1 MLSRIWTEMNKIKVG
16 IVGGAGYTGGEL
28 IRILLQHPATE
39 IVFVHSKT
47 FAGKPIHI
55 AHPDLFGDTDLKFT
69 DKVESDI
76 EVLFLC
82 MGHGE
87 SRKFLSEW
95 IPSREAN
102 TIPKEVKI
110 IDLSQDFRIDNVFG
124 NRKFI

>member
-1 MLSRIWTEMNKIKVG
+1 MNRIKTG

-28 IRILLQHPATE
+28 IRILSQHPKSE

-55 AHPDLFGDTDLKFT
+55 AHPDLFGEIDLKFT
-69 DKVESDI
+69 DKLNPDI

-87 SRKFLSEW
+87 SRKFL
-95 IPSREAN
+95 EAN
-102 TIPKEVKI
+102 KVPDGMKI
-110 IDLSQDFRIDNVFG
+110 IDLSQDFRIDGKFG
-124 NRKFI
+124 NRNFIYGMPELQRD